1 MRANAGR
8 FTVRHRVFG
17 MLATAGA
24 LGALVALSVPVA
36 GQGGVGAPAAPASTR
51 PIPRLSN
58 GKPDLT
64 GIWAKN
70 TLNTPVAGV
79 PAGARVD
86 SLGGSMLAEGVRTRP
101 LTPFG
106 RWRYN
111 QRLHEVNPQVWCWPP
126 GVPRIDWQEPY
137 PVEFL
142 QRPDRLIMAYEF
154 SHNFRVAPTDGR
166 QHPADLAPTYLGHSV
181 GYWEGDTLVL
191 DVRGFTDNT
200 WLDIYGNPHS
210 GQMRVVER
218 FTRTAY
224 DQLEF
229 QFTIEDPTIYTRPW
243 TSTKR
248 VWPLARPEWNVME
261 YSCTSFNRV
270 LTDSGGG
277 FAAAGNAPGRDVLE
291 EAAPQGAGP
300 GRGR

>member
-1 MRANAGR
+1 MR
-8 FTVRHRVFG
+8 HHVFG

-36 GQGGVGAPAAPASTR
+36 GQGGAAPAAPPSTR
-51 PIPRLSN
+51 PIPRLSS

-79 PAGARVD
+79 PGGARTD
-86 SLGGSMLAEGVRTRP
+86 SLGAAMLAEGVRTRP
-101 LTPFG
+101 FTPFG
-106 RWRYN
+106 RWRFN
-111 QRLHEVNPQVWCWPP
+111 QRLHEVNSQVFCWPP

-154 SHNFRVAPTDGR
+154 SHNFRVVPTDGR
-166 QHPADLAPTYLGHSV
+166 KHAAELAPTYLGHSV

-210 GQMRVVER
+210 GQMRVLER

-224 DQLEF
+224 DRLEY
-229 QFTIEDPTIYTRPW
+229 QFTVEDPIIYTRPW
-243 TSTKR
+243 TSSKR
-248 VWPLARPEWNVME
+248 TWPLAPADWNVME
-261 YSCTSFNRV
+261 YSCTSFNRT
-270 LTDSGGG
+270 LTDSGGA
-277 FAAAGNAPGRDVLE
+277 FAAKENELPVDILGEGQEGGRS
-291 EAAPQGAGP
+291 